1 MEYPWLFTTNTNPS
15 VLQVTDR
22 LKPQSD
28 LKHHMNLCSH
38 TVSEPETFHL
48 QVILRGKGSFMKQV
62 THTFEQDVRRSLYE
76 LSEIIEHK
84 SRKFLYDS
92 NIHIGTLANKKKNP
106 HISLY

>member
-1 MEYPWLFTTNTNPS
+1 MVIHNKYKPICPTG
-15 VLQVTDR
+15 DR
-22 LKPQSD
+22 QTEATIRLETS
-28 LKHHMNLCSH
+28 LNLCSH

-92 NIHIGTLANKKKNP
+92 NIHIGTLANKKKKP